1 MRENM
6 TMLAM
11 VLSALEDCRN
21 GTTDSFQPL
30 NISNQDAPEMVEQM
44 LPMDHRSTMHNA
56 SHEKMHNASHEH
68 HRNASD
74 PRHNHTKL
82 EGRGL
87 EDAGNL
93 KGRKRRTMD
102 RSEEGKLLSGLAMVL
117 LVAGFI
123 GLAYGVI

>member
-1 MRENM
+1 MQPVMLVRPKQRHCWRRLFHSFPHYANLFVFSFLPSWLTERQCLTMRENM

-56 SHEKMHNASHEH
+56 SHEKMH
-68 HRNASD
+68 
-74 PRHNHTKL
+74 
-82 EGRGL
+82 
-87 EDAGNL
+87 
-93 KGRKRRTMD
+93 
-102 RSEEGKLLSGLAMVL
+102 
-117 LVAGFI
+117 
-123 GLAYGVI
+123 

>member
-30 NISNQDAPEMVEQM
+30 NISSQDAPEMVEEM
-44 LPMDHRSTMHNA
+44 LPMDHRS
-56 SHEKMHNASHEH
+56 KMHNASHEH

-93 KGRKRRTMD
+93 KGRKRLTMD